1 MPPFLGLVT
10 GVNILRLWPPQQ
22 CPKGPYPKFL
32 KKIFSQSQKMVE
44 HKYGQT
50 NRQAEPDKL
59 IWLTSSTEVR
69 MLKYDWLRE
78 FWVVTWEPEIFQ
90 NVKGP

>member
-1 MPPFLGLVT
+1 
-10 GVNILRLWPPQQ
+10 
-22 CPKGPYPKFL
+22 
-32 KKIFSQSQKMVE
+32 MVE